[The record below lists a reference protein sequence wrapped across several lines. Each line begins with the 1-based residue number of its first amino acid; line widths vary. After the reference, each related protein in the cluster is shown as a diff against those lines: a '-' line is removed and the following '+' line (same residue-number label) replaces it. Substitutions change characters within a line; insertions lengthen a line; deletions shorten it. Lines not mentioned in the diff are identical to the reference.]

1 MKLIVYRGGQ
11 FVGHIRIQQVKL
23 SEAVG
28 LVIDKK
34 MNPQPGD
41 KATTRLD

>member
-1 MKLIVYRGGQ
+1 MDT
-11 FVGHIRIQQVKL
+11 RISQSL
-23 SEAVG
+23 TAAESVG